1 MPGTHLA
8 SSARF
13 LWRILERRGYDADAV
28 FRAAGLNPAL
38 LTDPRARYADAHIA
52 AAWSHADALLTDPCF
67 GLDAADAWR
76 PSDFHAV
83 GYAMLASRSIRRAI
97 ERLVRYFRIINDVAG
112 FSVAATPQRL
122 TVTFVPPPSGPRLTA
137 TLEQARWALILGVCR
152 SIHDGPLDPVELTL
166 QQPPP
171 PCTDRVAA
179 CFRCPIRFSA
189 PAGSMIFGRE
199 TAERPLVAA
208 NCELAAANDR
218 IAVVYLARLPRDDL
232 QSRVKAAVVD
242 HLPSGAPSDED
253 VAKALHLS
261 TRTLQRKLR
270 DEGTTFSDTVGAV
283 RRELAEAYVRDRN
296 LSLTEIGYLLGFG
309 DTSSFSRAFKRWTG
323 APPSSYRAQRT

>member
-1 MPGTHLA
+1 MSGTNLA

-13 LWRILERRGYDADAV
+13 LWRILERRGCDADAA

-38 LTDPRARYADAHIA
+38 LTDSRARYPGAQIA
-52 AAWSHADALLTDPCF
+52 AVWQYADALLADPCF

-76 PSDFHAV
+76 PSDYHAV

-112 FSVAATPQRL
+112 FTVAVTPQSL
-122 TVTFVPPPSGPRLTA
+122 TVTFVPPASGPPLPA

-152 SIHDGPLDPVELTL
+152 SIHDGPLDPVEVRL
-166 QQPPP
+166 QQPAPS
-171 PCTDRVAA
+171 CAA
-179 CFRCPIRFSA
+179 RIEAFFHCPMRFAA
-189 PAGSMIFGRE
+189 PAGSMTFDRE
-199 TAERPLVAA
+199 AAEKPLVTA
-208 NCELAAANDR
+208 NRELAAANDR
-218 IAVVYLARLPRDDL
+218 IAVDYLARLQRDDL
-232 QSRVKAAVVD
+232 LSRVKVAVLD

-270 DEGTTFSDTVGAV
+270 DQGTTFSDTVGAV
-283 RRELAEAYVRDRN
+283 RRELAEAYVRDRT
-296 LSLTEIGYLLGFG
+296 LTLTEIGYLLGFG

-323 APPSSYRAQRT
+323 AAPSSYRAQRT